1 MTVVPHTVVF
11 ELFEGDEVGP
21 YGAGVLRRPG
31 ILPPES
37 LAGGESEWQVE
48 LRLADAEGL
57 PFDFCSGCGGEWLG
71 IL

>member
-37 LAGGESEWQVE
+37 LAGGESERQVE
-48 LRLADAEGL
+48 LGLADVEGF
-57 PFDFCSGCGGEWLG
+57 PFDFSGGSGEWSG